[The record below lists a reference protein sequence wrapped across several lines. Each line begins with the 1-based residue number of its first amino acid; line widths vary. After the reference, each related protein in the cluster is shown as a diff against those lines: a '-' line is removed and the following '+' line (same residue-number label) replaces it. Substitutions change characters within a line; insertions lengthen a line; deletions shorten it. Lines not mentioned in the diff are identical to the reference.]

1 MSIIKEKKVLELK
14 ENFRIPLYQREYAWG
29 EDEVIQLLEDLKLF
43 KEKRNQENYFLGN
56 IVVSENDGYLDV
68 IDGQQRLTTLFLILK
83 ILDKNKEIFNL
94 NYEIREEDREFLK
107 EFNLDKW
114 KADKIDKKDI
124 NSNLKEN
131 IKVIL
136 KWKRENKDIFKSILE
151 NVVVTITNIPKEV
164 DVVKYFEVMNNR
176 GKQLEKH
183 EILKAKFLKVL
194 QDEKTDYAKIWDYC
208 SAMDSSIEDLIYY
221 NDFKKEER
229 KEGTVENLRKKL
241 IEKFT
246 HSKFKNKDSISHE
259 TILELI
265 KENENNDEK
274 ELHSKHSYRSVVKF
288 PIFLLQT
295 LKIFKA
301 KYKYDKVKSL
311 DKIVVND
318 RYLLDYFYNENK
330 FIFDKENAKKFI
342 ELLLKLRILFDYF
355 IFKRDLDKNEEPMF
369 LPLIGENKN
378 LLMIELLF
386 NVSAPQYFSQDWIVV
401 LLAWLDKFLEEKE
414 IKIEKGKI
422 ANTEIIEEIVNFLE
436 NFDKELAK
444 IRLSNKK
451 IIEFINE
458 KLENIYNNKK
468 NNISINY
475 DLNKLDDKINQGT
488 STPHYWFYKLDYLL
502 WRDYDFNQNFKNK
515 FDENEKFKYKDI
527 KKLFRLSRLNSIEHI
542 WPQSK
547 KKDFELNDCKIDNFG
562 NLALISNHL
571 NSALLDE
578 TFENNIAQMRLFSP
592 NILTTI
598 GKPKNEVF
606 PKVVT
611 NKKEA
616 VVFLSNLKSFEV
628 KNPKNIPISIV
639 KSPIPKTCQI

>member
-107 EFNLDKW
+107 EFNLDKL

-221 NDFKKEER
+221 NDYTDEKKKGAIRQE
-229 KEGTVENLRKKL
+229 LL
-241 IEKFT
+241 EKFT
-246 HSKFKNKDSISHE
+246 HSKFENKDSISHKS
-259 TILELI
+259 ILKLI
-265 KENENNDEK
+265 EEENSDEK
-274 ELHSKHSYRSVVKF
+274 KLHSKHSYRGIVKF
-288 PIFLLQT
+288 PIFLIQT

-301 KYKYDKVKSL
+301 KYKYDKVKNL
-311 DKIVVND
+311 DKIIVND
-318 RYLLDYFYNENK
+318 RYLLDYFDDENG
-330 FIFDKENAKKFI
+330 FIFKEDKENAKKFI

-355 IFKRDLDKNEEPMF
+355 IFKRDLDKDEKPIF
-369 LPLIGENKN
+369 LPLIGEDKN

-386 NVSAPQYFSQDWIVV
+386 NVSAPQYFSQDWIVI
-401 LLAWLDKFLEEKE
+401 LLTWLDKKFDDGE
-414 IKIEKGKI
+414 IKIENGEKGDI
-422 ANTEIIEEIVNFLE
+422 GEIVEFLE

-444 IRLSNKK
+444 IRLSDKK

-502 WRDYDFNQNFKNK
+502 WKNNLNQDKQDNQDFQNK
-515 FDENEKFKYKDI
+515 FIENGKFSYKNI
-527 KKLFRLSRLNSIEHI
+527 EKLFRLSRLNSIEHI
-542 WPQSK
+542 YPQSK
-547 KKDFELNDCKIDNFG
+547 SEEFKSNDCNIDDFG

-578 TFENNIAQMRLFSP
+578 TFENKR
-592 NILTTI
+592 TI
-598 GKPKNEVF
+598 IQKQLNNGTIESLKMLLVYSKYKEWN
-606 PKVVT
+606 T
-611 NKKEA
+611 NNCKDHQKKMIDLLE
-616 VVFLSNLKSFEV
+616 
-628 KNPKNIPISIV
+628 KNIE
-639 KSPIPKTCQI
+639 K